1 METTNFSLNQ
11 YPYELPIMG
20 FGIIIVILLFF
31 TLNYIIFKIIGFL
44 MKINTS
50 TGNDPSKI
58 VYLFS
63 FIITSI
69 IVFLIIYPYLRNL
82 NLIN

>member
-69 IVFLIIYPYLRNL
+69 IVFLIIYPYFRNL

>member
-69 IVFLIIYPYLRNL
+69 IVFLIIYPYFRNL
-82 NLIN
+82 RLIN

>member
-20 FGIIIVILLFF
+20 FGIIILILLFF
-31 TLNYIIFKIIGFL
+31 TLNYIIFKTIGFL

-69 IVFLIIYPYLRNL
+69 IVFLIIYPYFRNL
-82 NLIN
+82 RLIN

>member
-44 MKINTS
+44 MKINKS
-50 TGNDPSKI
+50 TGNDTSKI

>member
-69 IVFLIIYPYLRNL
+69 IVFLIIYTYLRNL

>member
-20 FGIIIVILLFF
+20 FGIIILILLFF

-69 IVFLIIYPYLRNL
+69 IVFLII
-82 NLIN
+82 

>member
-20 FGIIIVILLFF
+20 FGIIILILLFF

-69 IVFLIIYPYLRNL
+69 IVFLIIYPYFRNL
-82 NLIN
+82 RLIN

>member
-20 FGIIIVILLFF
+20 FGIIILILLFF

>member
-1 METTNFSLNQ
+1 METTNFSLNK

-20 FGIIIVILLFF
+20 FGIVILILLFF

-69 IVFLIIYPYLRNL
+69 LVFLIIYPYLKNL
-82 NLIN
+82 NIIN

>member
-31 TLNYIIFKIIGFL
+31 TLNYIIFKTIGFL